1 MPCRAREYV
10 PSTAVTSP
18 DGCVVGGKASSLRPP
33 TISGQAELRGKVLET
48 GRFGLYDHPMAS
60 GITVL
65 DGGMGKELLRIGAPF
80 QQPEWSALALLEDPA
95 YVRKAH
101 QNFVDAGA
109 EVIIVNSYAVVP
121 YHLGDERF
129 ESRGAELASLAAEI
143 AREVAD
149 GADRP
154 VAVAGSLPPLFG
166 SYEPENFDP
175 ERAPGMWKTLVEAQA
190 DKVDLWLAETISSL
204 DEYRTV
210 AAAVADRPEPF
221 WAAFTVTDDLPPD
234 ADPATWAQIR
244 SAETIAETAAAVL
257 ATASNRPETVLFNCS
272 HPERLEPALQQL
284 GAALDGAPISIGAY
298 ANAFEPKEE
307 GYASNG
313 VILGHREDLTPAVY
327 TEMAKRWASLG
338 ATVIGGC
345 CGIRPDH
352 IEALHREFGSD

>member
-1 MPCRAREYV
+1 M
-10 PSTAVTSP
+10 
-18 DGCVVGGKASSLRPP
+18 
-33 TISGQAELRGKVLET
+33 LET
-48 GRFGLYDHPMAS
+48 CRRGLYDHPMAS

-80 QQPEWSALALLEDPA
+80 QQPEWSALALMEDPA

-121 YHLGDERF
+121 YHLGDDRF
-129 ESRGAELASLAAEI
+129 AARGSELAALAAEI

-149 GADRP
+149 AADRP
-154 VAVAGSLPPLFG
+154 ITVAGSLPPLFG
-166 SYEPENFDP
+166 SYEPQNFDP
-175 ERAPGMWKTLVEAQA
+175 ERAPAMWQTLVDAQA

-210 AAAVADRPEPF
+210 AASVADRSEPF
-221 WAAFTVTDDLPPD
+221 WAAFSVADDVPADVDD
-234 ADPATWAQIR
+234 ASWAALR
-244 SAETIAETAAAVL
+244 SGESISQMADAIM
-257 ATASNRPETVLFNCS
+257 ATANNRPEAVLFNCS
-272 HPERLEPALQQL
+272 HPERLDPAIQQL
-284 GAALDGAPISIGAY
+284 NAALGDAPVKIGAY
-298 ANAFEPKEE
+298 ANAFEEKEE

-313 VILGHREDLTPAVY
+313 VILGHREDLTPQVY
-327 TEMAKRWASLG
+327 AAMAKRWASLG

-352 IEALHREFGSD
+352 IDALRREFEAD